1 MRKIQ
6 ESISEFESHKVLL
19 SEVPDELRKEAIDC
33 IERVEI
39 AERKAE
45 EERSELLKERRKKQ
59 SLM

>member
-19 SEVPDELRKEAIDC
+19 SGVPDELRKEAKDC